1 MISMLLVLFTV
12 VSVIN
17 ILNFCGIVDD
27 ADFILSVLASNDGT
41 FPVIEKGNSG
51 ADRNEFES
59 MPDNNI
65 PKKNQSDI
73 IVFLDCSNSLSTC
86 KTFLFT
92 SGIIS
97 FAGALA
103 VFLLI
108 LIFSGRIVKPVS
120 ESYEKQKQF
129 ITDAGHEIKTPFGD
143 LEAADWAKESIAKL
157 YVKGVVSGDGENF
170 YPNRSVTRAE
180 FTKMLVNSLGLLK
193 NDVKCEFGDISEDS
207 WEYIYVASAVESGI
221 VTGDE
226 NGNFNG
232 GSEISREDMCVML
245 YRAWQVRNGGEY
257 ENSESFA
264 DESQISSYAKDAVY
278 AMRAFGIINGVGDNN
293 FAPKTTATR
302 AMAAKVIAGFME
314 GMNL

>member
-1 MISMLLVLFTV
+1 MIKKLRRKLVAISMISMLLVLFTV

-129 ITDAGHEIKTPFGD
+129 ITDAGHEIKTPITIIDADAEVLAMD
-143 LEAADWAKESIAKL
+143 L
-157 YVKGVVSGDGENF
+157 GENEWLSDIRKQTKRLSILTNDLI
-170 YPNRSVTRAE
+170 YLSRMEERKAPLSVIE
-180 FTKMLVNSLGLLK
+180 FPIS
-193 NDVKCEFGDISEDS
+193 DI
-207 WEYIYVASAVESGI
+207 
-221 VTGDE
+221 T
-226 NGNFNG
+226 
-232 GSEISREDMCVML
+232 
-245 YRAWQVRNGGEY
+245 
-257 ENSESFA
+257 
-264 DESQISSYAKDAVY
+264 
-278 AMRAFGIINGVGDNN
+278 
-293 FAPKTTATR
+293 
-302 AMAAKVIAGFME
+302 
-314 GMNL
+314 